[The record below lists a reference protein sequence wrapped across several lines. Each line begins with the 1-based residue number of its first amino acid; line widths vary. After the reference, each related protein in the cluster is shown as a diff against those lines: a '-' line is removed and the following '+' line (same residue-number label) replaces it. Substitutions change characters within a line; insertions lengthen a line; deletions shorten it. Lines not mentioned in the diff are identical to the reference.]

1 VHQQLRDFDNG
12 HVGHHEPGFIGKY
25 IFSRDHKIIAIQFL
39 LLGLFFLLFG
49 GAMAMVIRWQLAW
62 PFDPEHPVPLLSR
75 MLNWEAGQMPPNFY
89 VMLITMHGTIM
100 IFFAITPIAIGA
112 FGNYAI
118 PLQIGA
124 RDMAFPTLNMLS
136 VWTFA
141 IAGVLN
147 LLSFF
152 VEGGAAASG
161 WTAYPPLSALA
172 TPGAG
177 QNLWIVSLA
186 LVGVSSTMGAINY
199 ITTVVKLRA
208 PGMTWGR
215 LSLTVWGLLYTSILN
230 LYFVPAVAVALI
242 LLLLDRMLGSSF
254 YLPAGLVVQGSPVGP
269 GGGAVLLYQHLFWFF
284 GHPEVYI
291 LILPIWG
298 IVSDLLAVFSR
309 KPAFGYNATV
319 ISMGAICAVS
329 GVVWGHHMFTSGM
342 MPLLGKAFMMLTMLV
357 SIPSAVFFLN
367 WLGTLWRGSIQFT
380 TPMLFTLGVVFVFAI
395 GGLTGL
401 FHAAQT
407 VDLYVHDTY
416 FVVAHFHYTLA
427 ASVLFGSMAG
437 IYFWFP
443 KMFGRRMSELVGKLH
458 FWLSFIPLNG
468 VFFGMFILGS
478 RGHMRRIADPTT
490 YDFIQPLQ
498 PLNVFITWCA
508 FALGTAQLLF
518 VANFVWSLCRG
529 RRAEINPWRANTLEW
544 TLPSPPPHGNF
555 QRIPY
560 IHRGPYEFSSP
571 EADEDWLTQ
580 DAEPVAEPSPDH
592 EEEPLEVR

>member
-1 VHQQLRDFDNG
+1 MSHTSDTPSGNG
-12 HVGHHEPGFIGKY
+12 HLHHESGFVGTY

-39 LLGLFFLLFG
+39 FYGLFFLLVG
-49 GAMAMVIRWQLAW
+49 GLMAMAIRWQLAW
-62 PFDPEHPVPLLSR
+62 PFDPEHPVPVLTTL
-75 MLNWEAGQMPPNFY
+75 LNWQGSQMPPQFY
-89 VMLITMHGTIM
+89 AMLITMHGTIM
-100 IFFAITPIAIGA
+100 IFYAITPIAIGA

-124 RDMAFPTLNMLS
+124 RDMAFPVLNMLS
-136 VWTFA
+136 VWVFA
-141 IAGVLN
+141 VAGFLN

-172 TPGAG
+172 KPGAG
-177 QNLWIVSLA
+177 QNLWIISLA

-199 ITTVVKLRA
+199 ITTIVKMRA
-208 PGMTWGR
+208 PGMTFGR
-215 LSLTVWGLLYTSILN
+215 LPLTVWGLFYTSVLN
-230 LYFVPAVAVALI
+230 LYFVPAVAAALI
-242 LLLLDRMLGSSF
+242 LLLLDRMLGTSF
-254 YLPAGLVVQGSPVGP
+254 YAPGTQIVQGSPVGP
-269 GGGAVLLYQHLFWFF
+269 GGGSVLLYQHLFWFF

-291 LILPIWG
+291 LILPVWG
-298 IVSDLLAVFSR
+298 IVSDLLSVFAR
-309 KPAFGYNATV
+309 KPAFGYKATV
-319 ISMGAICAVS
+319 ISMGAITGLS
-329 GVVWGHHMFTSGM
+329 GIVWGHHMFTSGM
-342 MPLLGKAFMMLTMLV
+342 VPMLGKAFMTLTMLV

-367 WLGTLWRGSIQFT
+367 WLGTLWRGAIQFT

-443 KMFGRRMSELVGKLH
+443 KMFGRLMSEWLGKLH

-478 RGHMRRIADPTT
+478 RGHMRRIADPTM

-498 PLNVFITWCA
+498 PLNVFVTYCA
-508 FALGTAQLLF
+508 LALGAAQLLF
-518 VANFVWSLCRG
+518 VVNFVCSLFAG
-529 RRAEINPWRANTLEW
+529 RRAEVNPWRCNTLEW
-544 TLPSPPPHGNF
+544 TVPSPPPHGNF
-555 QRIPY
+555 ERIPR
-560 IHRGPYEFSSP
+560 IHRGPHEYSAP
-571 EADEDWLTQ
+571 DTTEDWLAQ
-580 DAEPVAEPSPDH
+580 DRECVAAAK
-592 EEEPLEVR
+592 